1 MKIFTPVYILLF
13 LISFIFTENIFP
25 QNFQKNPMSDTLKT
39 ITDLDKAIT
48 DSVKS
53 NTDSAK
59 VTVVKIDSLKKKTLT
74 KKNTKSDTLFNK
86 DDHPQDITKGDG
98 YYIYSK
104 NGKSVL
110 RIYGSIR
117 AFGSYDFDGLSGGTS
132 FAISNIPVGPGR
144 NDQSTFFMTANI
156 TRFGFESRRKF
167 GFGNVFMKIETDFN
181 GNNSTQFR
189 IRHAFGQAVFLLA
202 GQTWTV
208 FSNVE
213 SIPNTVDLD
222 GPPTAVTLRTVQL
235 RFFKDFSKSLHFKA
249 SIEAPKVSFSAPDS
263 VTIEQVNQNFPDVA
277 LNLKKDFKNFEVS
290 AASVFKSIKVIEIS
304 GSVGALKGGGVF
316 IGGKSLITK
325 GLTLYFQ
332 ALYGKGISSYLNIS
346 NNTATD
352 VVLNVQTGNYVLTTS
367 YGGFAAL
374 SQKLFKGHL
383 DLNVIYGQINYDY
396 EDYYPGSTF
405 KSGQYFAF
413 NAFYLTRAEF
423 KLGIEYTYGFKRSMN
438 NESGN
443 ANRTA
448 FTFYYDF

>member
-1 MKIFTPVYILLF
+1 MKIFTLVYLLLF
-13 LISFIFTENIFP
+13 IILFIFTENIYP
-25 QNFQKNPMSDTLKT
+25 QNFQKNPMPDSVVTS
-39 ITDLDKAIT
+39 ITDLT
-48 DSVKS
+48 NSDSVK
-53 NTDSAK
+53 
-59 VTVVKIDSLKKKTLT
+59 VKFQENDSLKKKSGT
-74 KKNTKSDTLFNK
+74 KKIVKSDTLFKK
-86 DDHPQDITKGDG
+86 DDHPQDISKGDG

-104 NGKSVL
+104 NRNAVL

-132 FAISNIPVGPGR
+132 FAISNIPVGPNK

-156 TRFGFESRRKF
+156 TRFGFESRKKF

-208 FSNVE
+208 FSDVE

-235 RFFKDFSKSLHFKA
+235 RYYNDFTKSLHFKA
-249 SIEAPKVSFSAPDS
+249 SIEAPRVSFSTPDS
-263 VTIEQVNQNFPDVA
+263 VTTEQVSQNFPDIAV
-277 LNLKKDFKNFEVS
+277 NLKKDFKNFEVS
-290 AASVFKSIKVIEIS
+290 AASVFKSIKVKEIS
-304 GSVGALKGGGVF
+304 GSVGALKGGGIF

-325 GLTLYFQ
+325 GLTFYFQ

-346 NNTATD
+346 NNSATD
-352 VVLNVQTGNYVLTTS
+352 VVLNDQTGNYVLTTS

-383 DLNVIYGQINYDY
+383 DLNAIYGQINYKY
-396 EDYYPGSTF
+396 QDYYPGSTF

-413 NAFYLTRAEF
+413 NAFFLTRAEF

-443 ANRTA
+443 ANRAA